1 MSVVVRSRLLTSDK
15 AKTMGMYVP
24 KSPTAPESSE
34 KREVLSLRVCGRWK
48 KVRRGR
54 GGGVSGG
61 GGWSL
66 EMLSCAMMVVGD
78 LIS

>member
-1 MSVVVRSRLLTSDK
+1 MKISVVVRSRLLTSDK

-34 KREVLSLRVCGRWK
+34 QREVFSLRVGGRWK
-48 KVRRGR
+48 KVRRR
-54 GGGVSGG
+54 RGG

-66 EMLSCAMMVVGD
+66 EMLSCAMMVVRD

>member
-34 KREVLSLRVCGRWK
+34 QREVFSLRVGGRWK
-48 KVRRGR
+48 KVRRRRG
-54 GGGVSGG
+54 GGGVSSD
-61 GGWSL
+61 GWSL
-66 EMLSCAMMVVGD
+66 EMLSRP
-78 LIS
+78 

>member
-34 KREVLSLRVCGRWK
+34 QRVVLSLRVDGRWK
-48 KVRRGR
+48 KVRRR
-54 GGGVSGG
+54 RGVSG

-66 EMLSCAMMVVGD
+66 EMLSCAMMVWW
-78 LIS
+78 LEI